1 MFKLVVLAVVLA
13 AANAGIVPA
22 PLGYAGLG
30 YAGLPLGYA
39 GAALPLAY
47 AGAPLAAPIAPLA
60 AAPLAI
66 APQAYALPPVREVAE
81 PSIVEQA
88 VEKVEQHG
96 YSIRY

>member
-47 AGAPLAAPIAPLA
+47 AGAPLAAPIAPI
-60 AAPLAI
+60 AI